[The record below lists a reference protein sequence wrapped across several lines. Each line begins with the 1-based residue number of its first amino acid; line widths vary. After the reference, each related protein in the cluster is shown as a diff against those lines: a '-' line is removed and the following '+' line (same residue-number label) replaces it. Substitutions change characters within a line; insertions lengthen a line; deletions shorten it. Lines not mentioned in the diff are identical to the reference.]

1 MTTMALSTFRFEEL
15 PVEMR
20 VKIMSYLDVRD
31 KLRWMQVSKSI
42 RFLCQDESL
51 WQNINLSWKIGVPYS
66 FINFVLEKNCI
77 SLILRGTKMIGRA
90 LQLTKM
96 CPLRFLDLGHCDIN
110 ERSINELLF
119 SCQSL
124 EKLSL
129 ELLVFDPQTVK
140 NTICIQNGQ
149 TLKTLDLE
157 TWSTLYPK
165 IVYNSLGVGSLCT
178 NNEQKMAIR
187 REIGAIIPDIVKN
200 CVNLT
205 ELNLGSVNLF
215 ENSLHYLVNNLTPK
229 ISKLSLRGCGNSQIL
244 TDEHV
249 KTLVTRCNKLT
260 ELNLSYCYKLT
271 DMTLTNIFEHLK
283 DTLEILDLSCCSGIS
298 ESPMTKFYVF
308 KSMPRLRLLDINY
321 QYVISIEEVISLENQ
336 LQNVK
341 ICRLRYLGDYLKIAK
356 FWNRKYI
363 GKAS

>member
-1 MTTMALSTFRFEEL
+1 MATMALSTFRFEEL

-20 VKIMSYLDVRD
+20 VKIMSYLDIRD

-96 CPLRFLDLGHCDIN
+96 FPLRFLDLGHCDIN
-110 ERSINELLF
+110 ERSMNELLF

-157 TWSTLYPK
+157 TWSNLYPK

-178 NNEQKMAIR
+178 NTEQKMAIR

-229 ISKLSLRGCGNSQIL
+229 ISKLSLRGCGNSQII

-260 ELNLSYCYKLT
+260 ELNLSSCYKLT

-283 DTLEILDLSCCSGIS
+283 DTLEILDLNCCSGIS
-298 ESPMTKFYVF
+298 ESRKPNDKILCVQ
-308 KSMPRLRLLDINY
+308 IN
-321 QYVISIEEVISLENQ
+321 
-336 LQNVK
+336 
-341 ICRLRYLGDYLKIAK
+341 AK
-356 FWNRKYI
+356 T
-363 GKAS
+363 

>member
-1 MTTMALSTFRFEEL
+1 MATMALSTFRFEEL

-20 VKIMSYLDVRD
+20 VKIMSYLEIRD

-42 RFLCQDESL
+42 RLLCQDESI

-110 ERSINELLF
+110 ERSMNELLF

-129 ELLVFDPQTVK
+129 ELSIFDPQTVK

-157 TWSTLYPK
+157 TW
-165 IVYNSLGVGSLCT
+165 
-178 NNEQKMAIR
+178 
-187 REIGAIIPDIVKN
+187 
-200 CVNLT
+200 
-205 ELNLGSVNLF
+205 
-215 ENSLHYLVNNLTPK
+215 
-229 ISKLSLRGCGNSQIL
+229 
-244 TDEHV
+244 
-249 KTLVTRCNKLT
+249 
-260 ELNLSYCYKLT
+260 
-271 DMTLTNIFEHLK
+271 
-283 DTLEILDLSCCSGIS
+283 DLS
-298 ESPMTKFYVF
+298 
-308 KSMPRLRLLDINY
+308 
-321 QYVISIEEVISLENQ
+321 ISIS
-336 LQNVK
+336 
-341 ICRLRYLGDYLKIAK
+341 
-356 FWNRKYI
+356 NR
-363 GKAS
+363 

>member
-1 MTTMALSTFRFEEL
+1 MATMALSTFRFEEL

-20 VKIMSYLDVRD
+20 VKIMSYLEIRD

-42 RFLCQDESL
+42 RLLCQDESI

-110 ERSINELLF
+110 ERSMNELLF

-129 ELLVFDPQTVK
+129 ELSMFDPQTVK

-157 TWSTLYPK
+157 TW
-165 IVYNSLGVGSLCT
+165 
-178 NNEQKMAIR
+178 
-187 REIGAIIPDIVKN
+187 
-200 CVNLT
+200 
-205 ELNLGSVNLF
+205 
-215 ENSLHYLVNNLTPK
+215 
-229 ISKLSLRGCGNSQIL
+229 
-244 TDEHV
+244 
-249 KTLVTRCNKLT
+249 
-260 ELNLSYCYKLT
+260 
-271 DMTLTNIFEHLK
+271 
-283 DTLEILDLSCCSGIS
+283 DLS
-298 ESPMTKFYVF
+298 
-308 KSMPRLRLLDINY
+308 
-321 QYVISIEEVISLENQ
+321 ISIS
-336 LQNVK
+336 
-341 ICRLRYLGDYLKIAK
+341 
-356 FWNRKYI
+356 NR
-363 GKAS
+363 

>member
-20 VKIMSYLDVRD
+20 VKIMSYLDIRD

-42 RFLCQDESL
+42 RLLCQDESL
-51 WQNINLSWKIGVPYS
+51 WQKINLSRKIGVPYS

-77 SLILRGTKMIGRA
+77 SLILHGTKMIGRA

-96 CPLRFLDLGHCDIN
+96 CPLKFLDLGHCDIN
-110 ERSINELLF
+110 ERSMNELLF

-129 ELLVFDPQTVK
+129 ELSIFDPQTVK
-140 NTICIQNGQ
+140 NAICIQNGQ

-157 TWSTLYPK
+157 MWSLEFHK
-165 IVYNSLGVGSLCT
+165 IVYNSLGVGSICT
-178 NNEQKMAIR
+178 IHLQKMAIR
-187 REIGAIIPDIVKN
+187 REIGVIIPDIVKN

-205 ELNLGSVNLF
+205 ELNLDFVNLF

-229 ISKLSLRGCGNSQIL
+229 ISKLSLRGCGNCRIL

-260 ELNLSYCYKLT
+260 ELNLSSCYKLT
-271 DMTLTNIFEHLK
+271 DMTLTNISEHLK
-283 DTLEILDLSCCSGIS
+283 DTLEKLDLNSCSGIS

-308 KSMPRLRLLDINY
+308 KSMPRLRLLDISY
-321 QYVISIEEVISLENQ
+321 QCLISIEEVVSLENQ

-341 ICRLRYLGDYLKIAK
+341 IYSGSYLGDYLKIAK

-363 GKAS
+363 GKES